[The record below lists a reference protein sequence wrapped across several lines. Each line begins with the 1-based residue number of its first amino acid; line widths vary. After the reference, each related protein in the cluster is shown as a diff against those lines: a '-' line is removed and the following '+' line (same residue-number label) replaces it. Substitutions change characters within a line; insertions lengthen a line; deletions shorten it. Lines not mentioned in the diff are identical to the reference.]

1 MIKTAVIT
9 DTTAY
14 LQKETIEALQVHTVP
29 LSVNFSD
36 GSFREGIDLTT
47 EEFYQKLGE
56 EEALPTTSQ
65 PAIGE
70 FVELFDRLEQE
81 GYTDV
86 VCIHLSAK
94 ISGTLQTAL
103 SAGEMKENLTVYGF
117 DSKISCSPQGFYVRS
132 AAKLALEGS
141 SGSDIIQYLTA
152 QQEQVR
158 AYFMVHDLNHLRR
171 GGRLSG
177 AQAVFG
183 SLLQIKP
190 ILHFEDGQIMPFE
203 KVRTEKKA
211 LNRILDLLFA
221 DLQKGNVSEIA
232 VIHAN
237 RPEGADM
244 LKAKILSA
252 YPHADIEISYFGPV
266 IGTHLGPSSLGIG
279 WC

>member
-14 LQKETIEALQVHTVP
+14 LAKETIEELKINTIP

-36 GSFREGIDLTT
+36 GTYREGIDLTT
-47 EEFYQKLGE
+47 EAFYQKLEE

-86 VCIHLSAK
+86 VCIHLSAR

-103 SAGEMKENLTVYGF
+103 SAGEMKETLNVYGF
-117 DSKISCSPQGFYVRS
+117 DSEISCSPQGFYVRS

-141 SGSDIIQYLTA
+141 SGADILTYLEK
-152 QQEQVR
+152 QQQQVR

-177 AQAVFG
+177 AQAIFG

-190 ILHFEDGQIMPFE
+190 ILHFEEGQIMPFE

-211 LNRILDLLFA
+211 LNRMLDLLFD
-221 DLQKGNVSEIA
+221 DLKNGHVNEIA

-237 RPEGADM
+237 RLEGAES
-244 LKAKILSA
+244 LKTKIQDA
-252 YPHADIEISYFGPV
+252 YPEANVEISYFGPV

>member
-14 LQKETIEALQVHTVP
+14 LQKETIEALQIHTVP

-141 SGSDIIQYLTA
+141 SGSDIIQYLTT

-244 LKAKILSA
+244 LKEKILSA

>member
-1 MIKTAVIT
+1 MKTAVIT

-14 LQKETIEALQVHTVP
+14 LQKETIEALQIHTVP

-141 SGSDIIQYLTA
+141 SGSDIIQYLTT

-244 LKAKILSA
+244 LKEKILSA

>member
-1 MIKTAVIT
+1 MKTAVIT

-14 LQKETIEALQVHTVP
+14 LQKETIEALQIHTIP

-47 EEFYQKLGE
+47 EEFYQKLAE

-70 FVELFDRLEQE
+70 FIELFDRLEQE

-141 SGSDIIQYLTA
+141 SGSDIIQYLTT

-244 LKAKILSA
+244 LKEKIHSA